1 LGGGDPGCL
10 KREGEG
16 RFRFGRLNVS
26 VPDHQLAVSAIRKLE
41 TRTKLQNEMQ
51 NGVSERLMF
60 QPPKGW
66 KS

>member
-1 LGGGDPGCL
+1 
-10 KREGEG
+10 
-16 RFRFGRLNVS
+16 

-60 QPPKGW
+60 KPPKGW